1 MKHVIII
8 NPFAQ
13 ETVEYADPRGSTDEE
28 LFATVYHKLVH
39 SPALEAMLQVEHS
52 YSLAINEMTC
62 QRDDE
67 LTLLTDR

>member
-1 MKHVIII
+1 M
-8 NPFAQ
+8 Q
-13 ETVEYADPRGSTDEE
+13 ETAEYADPRGSTDEE

-52 YSLAINEMTC
+52 YSIAVNEMTT

-67 LTLLTDR
+67 LATLTER